1 MKTNPCIPSLEKN
14 LIVDASRLKS
24 GGGILHLSKILELE
38 KYSPFDKI
46 IVYSYKGSVFERY
59 KSSKIFVKTHPYL
72 NRNILFQIFWQ
83 RYLLPRNISYNDL
96 LFTID
101 STSFCRFSKNVVL
114 NQDIIGFQ
122 TGSLRLF
129 SFKNRIISL
138 IKYLVGKNS
147 IKSSMATIF
156 TTQFARQEV
165 LKKTGAIKQSFVV
178 PHGIDSEFI
187 KKKTD
192 YEIGS
197 DLLKIVYVSP
207 ILDYKNHQ
215 YLISGLNKLT
225 TRKRVCV
232 YFVGGGDPRLI
243 DNLKGLSV
251 NDKGNQFHFTGSLK
265 REDVYALTRSSDIA
279 VFLSSVECFGITLL
293 EYMRIGMPIVCSSE
307 SSLPETIGK
316 AGLLV
321 NPLDEKSIVNAIKT
335 LESDIAARKNF
346 GQQAYKESLNYSW
359 DETVKKTFSILYQQ
373 AESRG

>member
-1 MKTNPCIPSLEKN
+1 MKTNCSNSSSKKN

-46 IVYSYKGSVFERY
+46 TVYAYKGSVFERY
-59 KSSKIFVKTHPYL
+59 ESNKVFVKTHPYI

-83 RYLLPRNISYNDL
+83 RYLLKRQISYNDL

-101 STSFCRFSKNVVL
+101 STSVCRFSKNVVL

-122 TGSLRLF
+122 VGSLRLF
-129 SFKNRIISL
+129 SFKNKIVSF
-138 IKYLVGKNS
+138 IKYLVSKYS
-147 IKSSMATIF
+147 IKSSKATIF

-178 PHGIDSEFI
+178 PHGIDTEFI
-187 KKKTD
+187 EKKTN
-192 YEIGS
+192 YEIDNDS
-197 DLLKIVYVSP
+197 LKIIYVSP
-207 ILDYKNHQ
+207 VLDYKNHQ
-215 YLISGLNKLT
+215 YLISALNKLT
-225 TRKRVCV
+225 TTRQVRA

-243 DNLKGLSV
+243 DNLKLYSV
-251 NDKGNQFHFTGSLK
+251 NDQGNQFHFTGPLK

-321 NPLDEKSIVNAIKT
+321 NPLDVKSIVNAIEI
-335 LESDIAARKNF
+335 LESNLVRRERF
-346 GQQAYKESLNYSW
+346 GRQAYKDSLNYSW